1 MENMKFER
9 LSSIRIPRNYENDV
23 FYKIIKNF
31 LTRRTKNYNSDTYTT
46 NIFYIETEKYLHI
59 PRYFPIHDF
68 VKCKVENIQNIGEDI
83 SIESNII
90 PRNDLQKNAIT
101 YMLENE
107 CGLIELQPGVGK
119 TVISIKVISDL
130 KKKTIIF
137 THRDSLV
144 HQWKNRLL
152 EFTNLNEDDI
162 SVLTS
167 KSFKKDLEKPIIIST
182 VQTFLSLIKRKYE
195 EFVIS
200 LYKANIGISISD
212 EVHTSVGA
220 PTFSECSLYIPSLR
234 NYGLSATPYRS
245 DGNSDIIN
253 FHLGETFSENDSSG
267 TMKCKIYF
275 ILFKCG
281 VDLPNKKRY
290 FYFAGTFQK
299 SRYLNG
305 IAKSKILIDLCT
317 QILKRTYSDN
327 RNIILVS
334 ERIKFLDEMMKI
346 EDILEED
353 KGKFIAGSKNEIL
366 KKKIVFSTPGKIRDG
381 VDIPEKDCLIM
392 TSPISNISQIAGR
405 VTRIYKDKKMPIIF
419 DMVDIGSPPI
429 RKTMLKRNDF
439 YNDKGWEVKY
449 ILIGDNGEKSEISR
463 NEAMKLI

>member
-1 MENMKFER
+1 MENVKFER
-9 LSSIRIPRNYENDV
+9 LSSIRIPKNYENDN
-23 FYKIIKNF
+23 FYKIIKKF

-59 PRYFPIHDF
+59 PRYFPIQDF
-68 VKCKVENIQNIGEDI
+68 VDCKVENMQNIGEDI

-90 PRNDLQKNAIT
+90 PRNVLQKNAIT
-101 YMLENE
+101 YMLEHD
-107 CGLIELQPGVGK
+107 CGLLELQPGVGK
-119 TVISIKVISDL
+119 TVISIKVISEL

-144 HQWKNRLL
+144 YQWKNRLL

-167 KSFKKDLEKPIIIST
+167 KNFLKDLEKPIIIST
-182 VQTFLSLIKRKYE
+182 VQTFISLIKRKYE
-195 EFVIS
+195 EFIIS

-253 FHLGETFSENDSSG
+253 FHLGKTFSENDTSG
-267 TMKCKIYF
+267 TMPCKIYF
-275 ILFKCG
+275 VLFKCG

-305 IAKSKILIDLCT
+305 IAKSEVLINLTT

-346 EDILEED
+346 QDISEED
-353 KGKFIAGSKNEIL
+353 KGKFIAGSKNDIL

-439 YNDKGWEVKY
+439 YNEKGWEVKY

>member
-1 MENMKFER
+1 
-9 LSSIRIPRNYENDV
+9 
-23 FYKIIKNF
+23 
-31 LTRRTKNYNSDTYTT
+31 
-46 NIFYIETEKYLHI
+46 
-59 PRYFPIHDF
+59 
-68 VKCKVENIQNIGEDI
+68 
-83 SIESNII
+83 
-90 PRNDLQKNAIT
+90 
-101 YMLENE
+101 
-107 CGLIELQPGVGK
+107 
-119 TVISIKVISDL
+119 
-130 KKKTIIF
+130 
-137 THRDSLV
+137 LV
-144 HQWKNRLL
+144 YQWKNRLL

-167 KSFKKDLEKPIIIST
+167 KNFLKDLEKPIIIST

-195 EFVIS
+195 EFIIS

-220 PTFSECSLYIPSLR
+220 PTFSECSLYIPCLR

-253 FHLGETFSENDSSG
+253 FHLGKTFSENDTSG
-267 TMKCKIYF
+267 TMPCKIYF
-275 ILFKCG
+275 VLFKCG

-305 IAKSKILIDLCT
+305 IAKSEVLINLCT

-346 EDILEED
+346 QDISEED
-353 KGKFIAGSKNEIL
+353 KGKFIAGSKNDIL

-439 YNDKGWEVKY
+439 YNEKGWEVKY

-463 NEAMKLI
+463 NEAIKLI